1 LSPYGWNKPIHW
13 KFEGSDDGGKTWTLL
28 KQHNN
33 DQSVVQG
40 EGKSASWKIEG
51 VEKAFSQ
58 FRLTQ
63 TGKNLF
69 GSIDLH
75 ISCFEIYGILMRM
88 PT

>member
-1 LSPYGWNKPIHW
+1 
-13 KFEGSDDGGKTWTLL
+13 L

-40 EGKSASWKIEG
+40 GGTSASWKIEG

-63 TGKNLF
+63 TGKDSADTIVFRFLALRFMEFLCQCQLENPFLVSTSSQQT
-69 GSIDLH
+69 SIL
-75 ISCFEIYGILMRM
+75 EL
-88 PT
+88 